1 MAKKK
6 QEDPPKGSPAWMSTF
21 SDLMN
26 LLLCF
31 FVLLFSM
38 SNIDA
43 QKFQEIAAS
52 LASSFSILSDGAT
65 SLGEGIL
72 ISSGVSQLN
81 ELSDYY
87 NSMGLNTD
95 GENDEFNDAYQEMQ
109 KGMINES
116 EKMAEN
122 LAKDITDKNM
132 ADQIEVIVSSHYV
145 ALNMRSGILFDSGSA
160 DLRDD
165 AKKVLDSVGDIL
177 REYNGYTIE
186 IIGHTD
192 NLPTDTRFFADNLDL
207 SFYRAKSVYTYLID
221 KFNLDKKGYKPLGMG
236 EKAPIAGN
244 DTAEGRAKNR
254 RVEIRIYNKLSG
266 V

>member
-177 REYNGYTIE
+177 RPARMW
-186 IIGHTD
+186 H
-192 NLPTDTRFFADNLDL
+192 
-207 SFYRAKSVYTYLID
+207 
-221 KFNLDKKGYKPLGMG
+221 
-236 EKAPIAGN
+236 
-244 DTAEGRAKNR
+244 
-254 RVEIRIYNKLSG
+254 
-266 V
+266 

>member
-1 MAKKK
+1 MANKK

-87 NSMGLNTD
+87 NSMGLNSE
-95 GENDEFNDAYQEMQ
+95 GENDEFNDAYQETI
-109 KGMINES
+109 KGMIDES
-116 EKMAEN
+116 EKMAEG
-122 LAKDITDKNM
+122 LANKISDKNM
-132 ADQIEVIVSSHYV
+132 NEQIEVVVSSHYV
-145 ALNMRSGILFDSGSA
+145 ALNLRSGILFDSGSA
-160 DLRDD
+160 SLRDD
-165 AKKVLDSVGDIL
+165 AMNVLDNVGEIL
-177 REYNGYTIE
+177 KDYNGYTIE

-192 NLPTDTRFFADNLDL
+192 NLPTNPLYFADNLDL
-207 SFYRAKSVYTYLID
+207 SFYRAKSVYNYLID
-221 KFNLDKKGYKPLGMG
+221 NYNLDKKGYKPVGMG
-236 EKAPIAGN
+236 EKAPIASN